1 MQQFPTL
8 SSFVEVRGRTWLV
21 EGIREG
27 SQKNTQIVDLA
38 CTDDDSQG
46 TKLSAVWQAEI
57 SARVLDGNEW
67 ARVGTAASDDAG
79 VFAAYLQTLRWNT
92 VSSAD
97 RQLFQ
102 APFRAGIKL
111 EAYQLEPLRKALK
124 LPRVNLLIADDVGLG
139 KTIEAGLVVREM
151 LLRRQLDFILVAAPP
166 TMTIQW
172 KDELEAKFGLT
183 FEIIDRE
190 YLREVRSKRG
200 FTANP
205 WSVGSNFIISHAL
218 LRDETYTSGLRA
230 RLGEFSPRSMLI
242 LDEAHHAAPSGGG
255 AYAID
260 SQFTKSL
267 RDFVGAFEHRLFLSA
282 TPHNGHSNSFSA
294 LLEMLDPQR
303 FTRGVDVKPSQRDA
317 VMVRRLKEDLRRKG
331 VRFPKRIVEPIAFDS
346 LPIDTP
352 ELKLSRMLLAYGD
365 LRNQRLAKLTKGRQ
379 TAARFVY
386 SGLQQRL
393 LSSSFAFA
401 KTLKVHRDSLQ
412 RAIDRVEGEDLGSA
426 KSFAKFDPESLLD
439 RLDTSLDEVGAEKQ
453 AEEEEDRI
461 TAAATRSSVS
471 HANREELLAE
481 LSAVEEMIA
490 VADPVRNRADE
501 RVKWLA
507 NWAFTNMS
515 NGKSWNDRRL
525 VIFTEFED
533 TRRWLQNKLREELE
547 DLGDVDEAI
556 AHFSGTTSQ
565 DRREELKAAFN
576 APPDQ
581 TKLRI
586 LICTDAA
593 REGINL
599 QMRCHDLVHFDLPW
613 NPSRLE
619 QRNGRIDRKLQPSP
633 EVTCRYFLYRQRPT
647 DIVLDALVR
656 KTEQIR
662 LELGSLGK
670 VIEDRI
676 EDKLTGGGITSSNA
690 ETLREEI
697 ANDTG
702 GEAVQRAR
710 RELEDQA
717 QAASDDRL
725 GRELEELRKALET
738 SREKVGVQADDLQR
752 VVGVALSRANA
763 PLNTFTHAKVGDTT
777 AIALD
782 PSHKTFAQDKSWNRA
797 FDDLRAR
804 PRKRKETF
812 AEWRKSAPVRR
823 IAFEPP
829 EYLDGRF
836 ADDVVQVHLEHRLV
850 RRLLSR
856 FLSIG
861 FQDDLSRVTVLRS
874 HHAEPRVILLGRL
887 SLYGEGAA
895 RLHEEL
901 IPVTALWRGPER
913 TNRPI
918 RPFAEKGEETTLQ
931 QLREALVDA
940 RPVSPD
946 IEGRI
951 LAFVEDDLTALRTEL
966 EARARAARIENE
978 QALTKIGQIEA
989 AAMTRLLEDQIK
1001 AIQKTDT
1008 IQLSLNFSDAERTQ
1022 QGNDQ
1027 RHREAKLT
1035 KLQQDLVTEPA
1046 RVEQVYQI
1054 TASRLEP
1061 VGLVY
1066 LWPASG

>member
-1 MQQFPTL
+1 MHQVPNPG
-8 SSFVEVRGRTWLV
+8 SFVEVRGRTWLV
-21 EGIREG
+21 ERVRQGPQANME
-27 SQKNTQIVDLA
+27 IVDLA

-46 TKLSAVWQAEI
+46 TKLSAVWQAEV
-57 SARVLDGNEW
+57 SARVLDENEW
-67 ARVGTAASDDAG
+67 ARVGTAASDEAS

-151 LLRRQLDFILVAAPP
+151 LLRRRLDFILVAAPP

-172 KDELEAKFGLT
+172 KDEFEAKFGLT

-190 YLREVRSKRG
+190 YIREIRSKRG
-200 FTANP
+200 FSANP

-218 LRDETYTSGLRA
+218 LRDETYTSGLRS

-255 AYAID
+255 AYAVD

-331 VRFPKRIVEPIAFDS
+331 VRFPKRIVEAIAFED
-346 LPIDTP
+346 LPNDTP
-352 ELKLSRMLLAYGD
+352 ELTLSRMLFAYGE
-365 LRNQRLAKLTKGRQ
+365 LRDKRLAKLTKGRQ

-412 RAIDRVEGEDLGSA
+412 RAIEKVGSEETRSA
-426 KSFAKFDPESLLD
+426 ESFAKFDPESLLD
-439 RLDTSLDEVGAEKQ
+439 RLDTSLDEDSTEKQ
-453 AEEEEDRI
+453 VEEEEDRI
-461 TAAATRSSVS
+461 TAAATSSS
-471 HANREELLAE
+471 IRDANRDELLAE
-481 LSAVEEMIA
+481 LSAVDEMIT
-490 VADPVRNRADE
+490 VANLVRNHADE

-507 NWAFTNMS
+507 SWALTNLS
-515 NGKSWNDRRL
+515 NGKAWNDRRL

-533 TRRWLQNKLREELE
+533 TRRWLQNKLKEELE
-547 DLGDVDEAI
+547 ELGDVDEAI
-556 AHFSGTTSQ
+556 FHFSGTTSQ

-633 EVTCRYFLYRQRPT
+633 EVTCRYFLYKQRPM
-647 DIVLDALVR
+647 DIVLEALVR

-676 EDKLTGGGITSSNA
+676 EDKLTGGGITLSNV
-690 ETLREEI
+690 EILREEI

-702 GEAVQRAR
+702 GDAVQRAR
-710 RELEDQA
+710 RELEEQA
-717 QAASDDRL
+717 QMEGDDRL
-725 GRELEELRKALET
+725 GRELEELRKALES
-738 SREKVGVQADDLQR
+738 SREKVGVRAEDLQR

-763 PLNTFTHAKVGDTT
+763 PLDNFAQAKVGQTT
-777 AIALD
+777 AISLD
-782 PSHKTFAQDKSWNRA
+782 PTHKTFSQDKSWNRA

-804 PRKRKETF
+804 PRKRNESF
-812 AEWRKSAPVRR
+812 PDWRKSAPIRR

-887 SLYGEGAA
+887 SLYGEGAT

-901 IPVTALWRGPER
+901 IPVTALWRGSER
-913 TNRPI
+913 ATRPI

-946 IEGRI
+946 IEQRI
-951 LAFVEDDLTALRTEL
+951 QSFVQSDLVALRTEL
-966 EARARAARIENE
+966 EARASALRAENE
-978 QALTKIGQIEA
+978 QALVNIGKIEA
-989 AAMTRLLEDQIK
+989 AVMTRLLEDQIK
-1001 AIQKTDT
+1001 AIQKTETVQLTFDFSEAQR
-1008 IQLSLNFSDAERTQ
+1008 IQRS
-1022 QGNDQ
+1022 NDE
-1027 RHREAKLT
+1027 RHREAKIF
-1035 KLQQDLVTEPA
+1035 KLQQDLITEPS
-1046 RVEQVYQI
+1046 RVERAYQI